1 MKQIIL
7 TLSIIVSGHL
17 VFAQQDSVR
26 VTEENVSSNI
36 KLAYNSSIVYPGL
49 KAGIELPFR
58 KRIIN
63 KTKKLGKERHL
74 FKERLF
80 STNLGWYHHS
90 TFHNNLYITAGFTMR
105 RTNQKGLFTEF
116 SPELG
121 YSRTFLGGTTYQVNE
136 NGNVSIK
143 KMAGYNYA
151 LVSLGVGLG
160 YDFSVSKSK
169 PIAIYSKINMLT
181 MFPYNS
187 TIYIRPTVELGIIY
201 KPKNFLKFNSKTKHI
216 HKDKSQL

>member
-1 MKQIIL
+1 
-7 TLSIIVSGHL
+7 
-17 VFAQQDSVR
+17 
-26 VTEENVSSNI
+26 
-36 KLAYNSSIVYPGL
+36 
-49 KAGIELPFR
+49 
-58 KRIIN
+58 
-63 KTKKLGKERHL
+63 
-74 FKERLF
+74 
-80 STNLGWYHHS
+80 
-90 TFHNNLYITAGFTMR
+90 MR

-116 SPELG
+116 SPKLG

-187 TIYIRPTVELGIIY
+187 TIYIQIGRASCRERV
-201 KPKNFLKFNSKTKHI
+201 
-216 HKDKSQL
+216 